1 MTQRVNIQYSVELD
15 KLGDTVELLYD
26 KTRLRMKQLNDS
38 MLGLNSGLDLEMIDQ
53 IDCIRLELA
62 QIDTELADIDRI
74 VKGYLRLK
82 VPVEDLLQET
92 IDDQQVRPS
101 PSEQDEYP
109 AIFIQ
114 HRVPKTCRDTYHIFI
129 TERLS

>member
-82 VPVEDLLQET
+82 VPVEEASQEN
-92 IDDQQVRPS
+92 IV
-101 PSEQDEYP
+101 DEENNISNP
-109 AIFIQ
+109 AESN
-114 HRVPKTCRDTYHIFI
+114 RDSFNESDNKDYTQKF
-129 TERLS
+129 TD

>member
-92 IDDQQVRPS
+92 TLDDQQVSPQ
-101 PSEQDEYP
+101 PSEQDE
-109 AIFIQ
+109 
-114 HRVPKTCRDTYHIFI
+114 
-129 TERLS
+129 

>member
-15 KLGDTVELLYD
+15 KLSDTVELLYD

-82 VPVEDLLQET
+82 VPVEDKPQESIKHET
-92 IDDQQVRPS
+92 V
-101 PSEQDEYP
+101 
-109 AIFIQ
+109 A
-114 HRVPKTCRDTYHIFI
+114 T
-129 TERLS
+129 

>member
-82 VPVEDLLQET
+82 VPVEEASQENT
-92 IDDQQVRPS
+92 V
-101 PSEQDEYP
+101 DEENNISNP
-109 AIFIQ
+109 AESN
-114 HRVPKTCRDTYHIFI
+114 RDSFNESDNKDYTQKF
-129 TERLS
+129 TD

>member
-15 KLGDTVELLYD
+15 KLSDTVELLYD

-82 VPVEDLLQET
+82 VPVEEASQENT
-92 IDDQQVRPS
+92 V
-101 PSEQDEYP
+101 DEENNISNP
-109 AIFIQ
+109 AESN
-114 HRVPKTCRDTYHIFI
+114 RDSFNESDNKDYTQKF
-129 TERLS
+129 TD